1 MDVDV
6 DVDEDVDVDREDEA
20 GCMQLS
26 ALTLRTHCPAAE
38 GPSSQ
43 GASVCHQCA
52 ISVQLVCLSVPFFL
66 TNSYLDSRH
75 CTVVR
80 CINRGRYENVK
91 KWENLRNCISS
102 KFVVHLTLS
111 MYRC

>member
-52 ISVQLVCLSVPFFL
+52 ISVPVCAISVPAVCYQCAISVPQCAFFFDKL
-66 TNSYLDSRH
+66 ISRQQTLY
-75 CTVVR
+75 C
-80 CINRGRYENVK
+80 
-91 KWENLRNCISS
+91 SS
-102 KFVVHLTLS
+102 LYKQ
-111 MYRC
+111 REI

>member
-6 DVDEDVDVDREDEA
+6 DVDEDVDVDVDVDREDEA

-52 ISVQLVCLSVPFFL
+52 SSVPSVCYQCAISVPQCAFFFDKL
-66 TNSYLDSRH
+66 ISRQQTLY
-75 CTVVR
+75 C
-80 CINRGRYENVK
+80 
-91 KWENLRNCISS
+91 SS
-102 KFVVHLTLS
+102 LYKQ
-111 MYRC
+111 REI

>member
-1 MDVDV
+1 MMKTVDVDENSGHWILNVDVDIDVDMDVDVDVDEDFDV

-52 ISVQLVCLSVPFFL
+52 SSVLSVC
-66 TNSYLDSRH
+66 N
-75 CTVVR
+75 
-80 CINRGRYENVK
+80 
-91 KWENLRNCISS
+91 
-102 KFVVHLTLS
+102 
-111 MYRC
+111 

>member
-1 MDVDV
+1 MMKTVDVDENWILNVDVDIDVDMDVDV
-6 DVDEDVDVDREDEA
+6 EVDEDVDEDVDVDREDEA

-52 ISVQLVCLSVPFFL
+52 SSVLSVC
-66 TNSYLDSRH
+66 N
-75 CTVVR
+75 
-80 CINRGRYENVK
+80 
-91 KWENLRNCISS
+91 
-102 KFVVHLTLS
+102 
-111 MYRC
+111 

>member
-1 MDVDV
+1 MMKTVDVDENSVHWILNVDVDIDVDMDVDV

-52 ISVQLVCLSVPFFL
+52 SSVLSVC
-66 TNSYLDSRH
+66 N
-75 CTVVR
+75 
-80 CINRGRYENVK
+80 
-91 KWENLRNCISS
+91 
-102 KFVVHLTLS
+102 
-111 MYRC
+111 